1 VSDTEKTEKNDIAS
15 LKRQRGAVILA
26 HYYGFE
32 EIQALADYVGDSYY
46 LSKMAR
52 EVEERTIVFCG
63 VKFMGE
69 SAKIMNPQKTVLMPD
84 LTSDC
89 PMAKMADL
97 DKIDEVRS
105 KYDDVSVVCY
115 MNSTAQ
121 TKAKS
126 DVCVTSSNALSIIKK
141 LPNRHIYFIPDEN
154 LARYV
159 ARKLPEKHFIFH
171 SGFCHVHTSITR
183 ENVERAK
190 AAQPGALV
198 LAHPECKEGVLEIS
212 DYIGSTSGI
221 IDFATK
227 SDARTFIICTE
238 VGVFYELSKKN
249 PNKNFYSVGHRQY
262 CPSMKC
268 ITEDKVRSC
277 LETMRPEIVMEES
290 LRVQALRALE
300 VMHEM
305 AE

>member
-1 VSDTEKTEKNDIAS
+1 MPDTEEHEIAS
-15 LKRQRGAVILA
+15 LKRRRNAVILA
-26 HYYGFE
+26 HYYVHE
-32 EIQALADYVGDSYY
+32 EVQALADHIGDSYY
-46 LSKMAR
+46 LSKMAN
-52 EVEERTIVFCG
+52 ETDERTIVFCG

-84 LTSDC
+84 MTADC

-97 DKIDEVRS
+97 DRIDEVRAM
-105 KYDDVSVVCY
+105 YGDVSVVCY

-141 LPNRHIYFIPDEN
+141 LPNRHIYFVPDEN

-159 ARKLPEKHFIFH
+159 AGHLPEKHFIFH
-171 SGFCHVHTSITR
+171 DGFCHVHTSITK

-198 LAHPECKEGVLEIS
+198 LAHPECKADVLEIA

-227 SDARTFIICTE
+227 SDELKFIICTE
-238 VGVFYELSKKN
+238 AGVFYELMKKN
-249 PNKNFYSVGHRQY
+249 PNKNFYTVGHRQY
-262 CPSMKC
+262 CPSMKS
-268 ITEDKVRSC
+268 ITPGKVKAC
-277 LETMRPEIVMEES
+277 LENMRPEVVLEES
-290 LRVQALRALE
+290 LRVEALRALE
-300 VMHEM
+300 AMHEM
-305 AE
+305 TE